1 MFSSIVS
8 VIGNDEGLNVISQK
22 ILGLEPGVPSR
33 GLGFLT
39 SALFA
44 RDQACWQLIGV
55 ASPTS
60 GKGS

>member
-39 SALFA
+39 LAQF
-44 RDQACWQLIGV
+44 
-55 ASPTS
+55 T
-60 GKGS
+60 